1 MDCVAEDLTGEEEG
15 SCRRKSLLWGR
26 ERSGIIKYRLVSSG
40 QITVNQEERKK
51 TMLRVGNRIL
61 KSSVY
66 LSVNPT
72 D

>member
-1 MDCVAEDLTGEEEG
+1 MDCVAEDLTEEEEG
-15 SCRRKSLLWGR
+15 NCRIKSLLWGR

-66 LSVNPT
+66 LSVTPT